1 MKTAREVDKALETAG
16 KIAGKYGHVYISTE
30 HMLLGM
36 FKNDEFAKM
45 LISFGVQLTELQ
57 LDIESHVADAFQ
69 SSHTRSQVKTQALER
84 VFNRALTSVLFSG
97 REMVNLLDIFIS
109 IMGENSSHSSYF
121 LMKYNVNKE
130 EFMRFVK
137 QNTKSSQLNKQQM
150 QYLDGV
156 IDEF

>member
-36 FKNDEFAKM
+36 LKNTDFSGT
-45 LISFGVQLTELQ
+45 LVNFGVQINELQ
-57 LDIESHVADAFQ
+57 LDIESHIADAFQ
-69 SSHTRSQVKTQALER
+69 SSHTRSQVKTQSLER

-109 IMGENSSHSSYF
+109 IMSENNSHSSYF
-121 LMKYNVNKE
+121 LMKYNLNKE
-130 EFMRFVK
+130 EFLRFVK
-137 QNTKSSQLNKQQM
+137 QNTKSNQLNKQQE
-150 QYLDGV
+150 QYLD
-156 IDEF
+156 